1 MLITTL
7 LFVAGYMIIALE
19 HIVKIDKAA
28 TALFIGVVL
37 WIIVAHTGVDF
48 SETLPKLK
56 EHFEEISEILFFLLG
71 AMTIVELI
79 DIHNGFEFIL
89 RVIRTKNM
97 LVLLW
102 ILCIMTF
109 FLSAVLDNLTTTIV
123 MMAILRKFLNN
134 KSDLWYFAGFIVI
147 AANAGGAWSPI
158 GDVTTIMLWNGGQV
172 TTNTIITK
180 VFAPSLACLLVP
192 LLIASY
198 NFKGKT
204 IELLEPATAK
214 VQQISAKESNFIL
227 VLGVGLLLMVP
238 IFKAVTHLPP
248 FMGMLFSLCLFWL
261 ITEIVHKN
269 KPLELKHHLSV
280 AATVQKIDTPS
291 ILFFLGILLAV
302 AAIETNGS
310 LAYIGSALELTF
322 NDFHLTNTLLGL
334 LSSLIDNVP
343 LVAGAMGMY
352 SMETF
357 PQDHEFWTFL
367 AYCAGTGGSVLI
379 IGSAAGVAA
388 MGILKIDFL
397 WYLRHLAWLALVGY
411 FSGILVFI
419 IIN

>member
-1 MLITTL
+1 
-7 LFVAGYMIIALE
+7 
-19 HIVKIDKAA
+19 
-28 TALFIGVVL
+28 
-37 WIIVAHTGVDF
+37 
-48 SETLPKLK
+48 
-56 EHFEEISEILFFLLG
+56 
-71 AMTIVELI
+71 MTIVELI
-79 DIHNGFEFIL
+79 DIHNGFEIIL
-89 RVIRTKNM
+89 RVIKTRSM

-102 ILCIMTF
+102 ILCLLTF

-123 MMAILRKFLNN
+123 MLAILRKFLTN
-134 KSDLWYFAGFIVI
+134 KSDLWYFAGFIII

-172 TTNTIITK
+172 STNTIITE
-180 VFAPSLACLLVP
+180 VFLPSFACLLVP

-198 NFKGKT
+198 NFKGKI
-204 IELLEPATAK
+204 IEAEVPTAPK
-214 VQQISAKESNFIL
+214 IQQISSKESNFIL
-227 VLGVGLLLMVP
+227 LLGVGLLLLVP
-238 IFKAVTHLPP
+238 VFKAITHLPP
-248 FMGMLFSLCLFWL
+248 FLGMLFSLCLLWL
-261 ITEIVHKN
+261 ITEILHKN
-269 KPLELKHHLSV
+269 KPIELKHHLSV

-310 LAYIGSALELTF
+310 LEFMGSALETTF
-322 NDFHLTNTLLGL
+322 NDFHITNTLLGL

-357 PQDHEFWTFL
+357 PQNHEFWTFL

-397 WYLRHLAWLALVGY
+397 WYLRRIAWLALIGY

-419 IIN
+419 LIN

>member
-1 MLITTL
+1 MLITA
-7 LFVAGYMIIALE
+7 LFFIAGYMLIALE
-19 HIVKIDKAA
+19 HVVKIDKAA
-28 TALFIGVVL
+28 TALFLGVIL
-37 WIIVAHTGVDF
+37 WVIVAHTGVDF
-48 SETLPKLK
+48 SETIISLK
-56 EHFEEISEILFFLLG
+56 EHFEEIAEILFFLLG

-79 DIHNGFEFIL
+79 DIHNGFEIIL
-89 RVIRTKNM
+89 RVIKTRSM

-102 ILCIMTF
+102 VLCILTF

-123 MMAILRKFLNN
+123 MMAILRKFLTN
-134 KSDLWYFAGFIVI
+134 KTDLWYFAGFIII

-172 TTNTIITK
+172 STNTIITE
-180 VFAPSLACLLVP
+180 VFLPSLVCLLVP
-192 LLIASY
+192 LLIVSY
-198 NFKGKT
+198 QFQGKI
-204 IELLEPATAK
+204 IEADVPTTPK
-214 VQQISAKESNFIL
+214 IQQISPKESNFIL
-227 VLGVGLLLMVP
+227 LLGVGLLLMVP
-238 IFKAVTHLPP
+238 VFKAITHLPP
-248 FMGMLFSLCLFWL
+248 FLGMLFSLCILWL
-261 ITEIVHKN
+261 TTEILHKK
-269 KPLELKHHLSV
+269 KPIELKHHLSV
-280 AATVQKIDTPS
+280 AATVQRIDTPS

-310 LAYIGSALELTF
+310 LEYLGSALETTF
-322 NDFHLTNTLLGL
+322 KNFHITNTLLGL

-352 SMETF
+352 SMEIF

-367 AYCAGTGGSVLI
+367 AYCAGTGGSVLV

-397 WYLRHLAWLALVGY
+397 WYLRKIAWLALIGY

-419 IIN
+419 LMN